1 MGSRFKKALL
11 AESIR
16 ESLHSWCKRV
26 KEKSKHD
33 SSLSQ
38 LGNTQSIRS
47 LESTIDK
54 RDEIITVVSDTLS
67 RSPSTDTHNSVS
79 LEDAN
84 VDCIEQHEIS
94 ELTQQDFSVQL
105 TCISSGSAQETLSHV
120 SDSSGD
126 NDNDATDGMHWEIK
140 P

>member
-11 AESIR
+11 AESVR

-26 KEKSKHD
+26 KEKSKLD
-33 SSLSQ
+33 SSHSQ
-38 LGNTQSIRS
+38 LGNTHSIHS
-47 LESTIDK
+47 LESTIDE

-67 RSPSTDTHNSVS
+67 RSPSTVTHNSVS

-84 VDCIEQHEIS
+84 ADCIEHEIS
-94 ELTQQDFSVQL
+94 ELTHQGFSVQL
-105 TCISSGSAQETLSHV
+105 TCISSGSAQETLSHI